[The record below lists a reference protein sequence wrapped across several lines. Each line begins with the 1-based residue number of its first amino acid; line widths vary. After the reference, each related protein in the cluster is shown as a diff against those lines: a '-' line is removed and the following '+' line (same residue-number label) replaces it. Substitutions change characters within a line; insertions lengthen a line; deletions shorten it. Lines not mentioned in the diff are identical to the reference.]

1 MAARTLWES
10 RRMARDRRGASALEF
25 AMITPILIL
34 LYVGIVEIGNLLTLH
49 RRAASVASTA
59 ADLTAQVKSVATVD
73 LEDILKASG
82 TLLTPYSTT
91 PLKVVLSSVVA
102 DQNNVGKVE
111 WSCANKGAG
120 RGAGSTF
127 ALPVGLTV
135 ADSSVI
141 VAEVTYSYKPTLG
154 LSEIFSPRAFEM
166 KRTFYARPRKS
177 FKVTKTES
185 GCPSV

>member
-1 MAARTLWES
+1 M
-10 RRMARDRRGASALEF
+10 
-25 AMITPILIL
+25 
-34 LYVGIVEIGNLLTLH
+34 
-49 RRAASVASTA
+49 
-59 ADLTAQVKSVATVD
+59 
-73 LEDILKASG
+73 EDILKASG

-91 PLKVVLSSVVA
+91 PLKVMLSSVVA
-102 DQNNVGKVE
+102 DQNNVG
-111 WSCANKGAG
+111 SANKGAG

-127 ALPVGLTV
+127 AVPVGLTV